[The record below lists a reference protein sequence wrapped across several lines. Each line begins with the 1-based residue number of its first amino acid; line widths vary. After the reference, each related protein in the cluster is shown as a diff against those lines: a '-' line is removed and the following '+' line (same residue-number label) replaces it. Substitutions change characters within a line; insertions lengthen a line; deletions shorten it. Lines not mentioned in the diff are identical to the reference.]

1 MFNKCLKE
9 GKIIA
14 KHVYYKKKKKTLLG
28 YVPVIQNIAM
38 LYYDKS
44 VRCTSQV
51 ALKTYI
57 VLIIL
62 TGIAMLPTVHMILD

>member
-1 MFNKCLKE
+1 MFERGQNHCQTRILQK
-9 GKIIA
+9 
-14 KHVYYKKKKKTLLG
+14 KKKKKTLLG